1 MQRQYQATEFRT
13 RDTREF
19 KQSQVAGADT
29 RVQAPLIV
37 GDASWRDKMLESLGN
52 QAAGVL
58 SKMADIEF
66 SNLYLEGQAQAGVIE
81 SEEELQGNPLT
92 RDWKVA
98 GYRDTMGKLALA
110 DIEAQFATDIP
121 KLREKGPEELQAY
134 LATRRG
140 KIMPALGSM
149 SREARAA
156 AAGQLLLQDRAAIKS
171 HTTEHAKFI
180 IEQKSQAVHTQW
192 NTSLR
197 TLGAAQVRHQLGE
210 LQDNDYNEQVRSTVG
225 TMVQSVWMDDSLPY
239 GVKQQL
245 TFEMLQSALANDSVD
260 MYDFVASNDIPDGNG
275 GKSSLMARL
284 TGEQQLK
291 VANGYREAQARTR
304 DASNLFQMEQVAN
317 LEAQIDNEAYQGS
330 YDDLTRLLDPMV
342 ISKSMTGERRQSI
355 INKYLDKQYKGE
367 QSSALAD
374 MYMRGDL
381 NGIMNSGK
389 DLTDGLK
396 ALDAMLARRKV
407 TPEQRLQTYLNSG
420 LNGMEGGFKRAGE
433 VLGTALRQSRSPD
446 GTVLPQ
452 HLATV
457 RTIDQA
463 IRKAEAAGQTGVRV
477 QLLSGMSEGDRMFT
491 ERVLAQ
497 IDGGAAPDE
506 AVHRATELEAKEAD
520 MTPAV
525 KAARTQQTATEVTK
539 AIEGLEPR
547 GMLSSAWTWAK
558 SIFSADAS
566 ADMTLRPKS
575 FVGDRDGWFGDGPT
589 VQFYTA
595 RVREELATEA
605 SHVLLQNPHSTPDQ
619 VISVARANVA
629 ARTISTRF
637 GPLTMPR
644 NVNLEEVF
652 GVGKGNQAA
661 IGPALSA
668 MLKETKE
675 GANWQLAF
683 RNGRLWAQ
691 EVDRNGQRVGT
702 GTFLNPRDV
711 QGKIK
716 SMTDAEQE
724 LANRVFGPDGRI
736 IKQDG
741 VTVQF
746 NGLNTAG
753 VPATWMFGYR
763 ENLIKDAGVLAKVN
777 PYGTAVNSAFGRIMK
792 RVEGDY
798 DVANFKKAG
807 GSLGVKRFDHNNMT
821 VGQVM
826 AAQERGEMFATGRY
840 QIIPETLKGAVSAMG
855 LKGNEKYDQ
864 ALQDRIFVEYLLN
877 DKRKDIGNYIQGKS
891 NDLRGAVLAVSQEWA
906 SFAAPAGAKTRRGFV
921 SDGSMSFYHGNGV
934 DRASV
939 GAAQSAT
946 MLQQLRAQQGI
957 QSSFMQASNDAAIA
971 GGKVARDLGRYD
983 QPTFML
989 MSELAYQSGTT
1000 FMSRLD
1006 NTGERYR
1013 EFAAAYKAGNVQQA
1027 QEAFKRTA
1035 AWYYSAD
1042 PKNRDKI
1049 TPRQQNYLRL
1059 IEQSLKG
1066 N

>member
-1 MQRQYQATEFRT
+1 MQRQYQAPEFRT

-19 KQSQVAGADT
+19 QQSQVAGADT
-29 RVQAPLIV
+29 RAQAPLIV
-37 GDASWRDKMLESLGN
+37 GDDSWRDKMLESLGN

-58 SKMADIEF
+58 GKMADIEF

-110 DIEAQFATDIP
+110 DIEAQFATDIQ

-134 LATRRG
+134 LATRRE

-210 LQDNDYNEQVRSTVG
+210 LQDNDYNEQLRSTVG

-260 MYDFVASNDIPDGNG
+260 LYDFVASNDIPDGNG

-304 DASNLFQMEQVAN
+304 DARNLFQMEQVAN

-330 YDDLTRLLDPMV
+330 YDDLTGLLDPMV

-381 NGIMNSGK
+381 NGILNSGK

-396 ALDAMLARRKV
+396 ALDAVMARRKV
-407 TPEQRLQTYLNSG
+407 TPEQRLQVYLNSG

-520 MTPAV
+520 MTPSV
-525 KAARTQQTATEVTK
+525 KAARTQQTATAVTK

-547 GMLSSAWTWAK
+547 GLLSSTWTWAK
-558 SIFSADAS
+558 SMFSADAS
-566 ADMTLRPKS
+566 ADLTLRPWS
-575 FVGDRDGWFGDGPT
+575 GVGDRDGWFGDGPT

-605 SHVLLQNPHSTPDQ
+605 NHVLLQNPHSTPEQ
-619 VISVARANVA
+619 VISVAKANVA

-644 NVNLEEVF
+644 NVNISEVF
-652 GVGKGNQAA
+652 GVGNGNQAA
-661 IGPALSA
+661 IGPALNA

-675 GANWQLAF
+675 DANWQLAF

-702 GTFLNPRDV
+702 GTFLNPRDI

-724 LANRVFGPDGRI
+724 QAITTFGPVGRRI
-736 IKQDG
+736 QQDG
-741 VTVQF
+741 VTVTF

-753 VPATWMFGYR
+753 VPATWMMGYR
-763 ENLIKDAGVLAKVN
+763 NNLINHEGVRAKPYQDLSGAKDTKGNPIMTVGVGVSSHNPRYPKVN
-777 PYGTAVNSAFGRIMK
+777 PDGT
-792 RVEGDY
+792 
-798 DVANFKKAG
+798 
-807 GSLGVKRFDHNNMT
+807 
-821 VGQVM
+821 
-826 AAQERGEMFATGRY
+826 
-840 QIIPETLKGAVSAMG
+840 
-855 LKGNEKYDQ
+855 
-864 ALQDRIFVEYLLN
+864 
-877 DKRKDIGNYIQGKS
+877 
-891 NDLRGAVLAVSQEWA
+891 VSQLEIQR
-906 SFAAPAGAKTRRGFV
+906 SF
-921 SDGSMSFYHGNGV
+921 
-934 DRASV
+934 
-939 GAAQSAT
+939 
-946 MLQQLRAQQGI
+946 LE
-957 QSSFMQASNDAAIA
+957 ASNDAAIA
-971 GGKVARDLGRYD
+971 GSKVARDLGRYD
-983 QPTFML
+983 QHTFML
-989 MSELAYQSGTT
+989 MAELAYHSGPA
-1000 FMSRLD
+1000 FMSQR
-1006 NTGERYR
+1006 NRTGERYR
-1013 EFAAAYKAGNVQQA
+1013 EFAVAYKAGDVQKA
-1027 QEAFKRTA
+1027 QDAFKRTA
-1035 AWYYSAD
+1035 AWYHSAD
-1042 PKNRDKI
+1042 PKNRNKI
-1049 TPRQQNYLRL
+1049 TRRRQNYLLL
-1059 IEQSLKG
+1059 IEQALKG

>member
-1 MQRQYQATEFRT
+1 MQRQYQAPEFRT

-19 KQSQVAGADT
+19 QQSKVVGADT

-58 SKMADIEF
+58 SKMADLEF

-110 DIEAQFATDIP
+110 DIEAQFATDIG
-121 KLREKGPEELQAY
+121 KLRERGPEELQAY
-134 LATRRG
+134 LATRRE

-210 LQDNDYNEQVRSTVG
+210 LQDNDYNEQLRSTVG
-225 TMVQSVWMDDSLPY
+225 TMVQSVWLDDSMPY

-245 TFEMLQSALANDSVD
+245 TLEMLQSALANDSVD
-260 MYDFVASNDIPDGNG
+260 LYDFVASNDIPDGNG

-284 TGEQQLK
+284 TGKQQLK

-304 DASNLFQMEQVAN
+304 DARNLFQMEQVAN
-317 LEAQIDNEAYQGS
+317 LEAQIDNGAYQGS
-330 YDDLTRLLDPMV
+330 YDDLTGLLDPMV

-355 INKYLDKQYKGE
+355 INKFLDKQYKGE
-367 QSSALAD
+367 QSSELAD
-374 MYMRGDL
+374 MYIRGDL

-389 DLTDGLK
+389 DQTDGLK

-407 TPEQRLQTYLNSG
+407 TPEQRLQAYLNSG

-491 ERVLAQ
+491 ERILAQ

-525 KAARTQQTATEVTK
+525 KAARTQQTATAVTK

-547 GMLSSAWTWAK
+547 GLLSSTWTWAK
-558 SIFSADAS
+558 SMFSADAS
-566 ADMTLRPKS
+566 ADLTLRPKS

-605 SHVLLQNPHSTPDQ
+605 SHVLLQNPHSTPEQ
-619 VISVARANVA
+619 VISVAKANVA

-661 IGPALSA
+661 IGPALDA

-675 GANWQLAF
+675 DANWQLAF

-702 GTFLNPRDV
+702 GTFLNPRDI

-724 LANRVFGPDGRI
+724 QANQTFGAGRRVHQGS
-736 IKQDG
+736 
-741 VTVQF
+741 VTMQF

-753 VPATWMFGYR
+753 VPATWMMGYR
-763 ENLIKDAGVLAKVN
+763 NNLMNHEGVRAKPYRDLSGAKDTNGNPIMTVGVGVSSHNPRYPKVN
-777 PYGTAVNSAFGRIMK
+777 PDGT
-792 RVEGDY
+792 
-798 DVANFKKAG
+798 
-807 GSLGVKRFDHNNMT
+807 
-821 VGQVM
+821 
-826 AAQERGEMFATGRY
+826 
-840 QIIPETLKGAVSAMG
+840 
-855 LKGNEKYDQ
+855 
-864 ALQDRIFVEYLLN
+864 
-877 DKRKDIGNYIQGKS
+877 
-891 NDLRGAVLAVSQEWA
+891 VSQQEIQR
-906 SFAAPAGAKTRRGFV
+906 SF
-921 SDGSMSFYHGNGV
+921 
-934 DRASV
+934 
-939 GAAQSAT
+939 
-946 MLQQLRAQQGI
+946 LE
-957 QSSFMQASNDAAIA
+957 ASNDAAIA
-971 GGKVARDLGRYD
+971 GSKVARGLGRHD

-989 MSELAYQSGTT
+989 MSELAYQSGTE
-1000 FMSRLD
+1000 FMSQR
-1006 NTGERYR
+1006 NRTGERYR
-1013 EFAAAYKAGNVQQA
+1013 EFAGAYIAGDVQKAQD
-1027 QEAFKRTA
+1027 AFKRTA

-1042 PKNRDKI
+1042 PKNRTKI

>member
-1 MQRQYQATEFRT
+1 MQRQYQAPEFRT

-19 KQSQVAGADT
+19 QQSQVAGADT
-29 RVQAPLIV
+29 RAQAPLIV
-37 GDASWRDKMLESLGN
+37 GDDSWRDKMLESLGN
-52 QAAGVL
+52 QASGVL
-58 SKMADIEF
+58 NKMADIEF

-81 SEEELQGNPLT
+81 SEGELQGNPLT

-110 DIEAQFATDIP
+110 DIEAQFATDIV

-134 LATRRG
+134 LATRRE

-197 TLGAAQVRHQLGE
+197 TLGAAQVKRQLGE
-210 LQDNDYNEQVRSTVG
+210 LQDNDYNEQLRSTVG
-225 TMVQSVWMDDSLPY
+225 TMVQSVWMDGSLPQ

-260 MYDFVASNDIPDGNG
+260 LYDFVASNDIPDGNG
-275 GKSSLMARL
+275 GKSSLTARL

-304 DASNLFQMEQVAN
+304 DARNLFQMEQVAN
-317 LEAQIDNEAYQGS
+317 LEAQIDNAAYQGS
-330 YDDLTRLLDPMV
+330 YDDLTAMLDPMV
-342 ISKSMTGERRQSI
+342 ISKSLTGERRQSI

-367 QSSALAD
+367 QNSALAD

-389 DLTDGLK
+389 DQADGLK

-407 TPEQRLQTYLNSG
+407 TPEQRLQAYLNSG
-420 LNGMEGGFKRAGE
+420 LNGMDGGFKRAGE

-457 RTIDQA
+457 RTIDHA

-491 ERVLAQ
+491 ERILAQ

-506 AVHRATELEAKEAD
+506 AVHRATELESKEAD

-525 KAARTQQTATEVTK
+525 KAARTQQTATAVTK
-539 AIEGLEPR
+539 TIEGLEPR
-547 GMLSSAWTWAK
+547 GLLSSTWTWAK
-558 SIFSADAS
+558 SMFSSDAAADL
-566 ADMTLRPKS
+566 TLRPKS
-575 FVGDRDGWFGDGPT
+575 LVGDRDGWFSDGPT

-605 SHVLLQNPHSTPDQ
+605 SHVLLQSPHSTPEQ
-619 VISVARANVA
+619 VISVAKANVA

-637 GPLTMPR
+637 GPLAMPR

-661 IGPALSA
+661 IGPALDA

-675 GANWQLAF
+675 DANWQLAF
-683 RNGRLWAQ
+683 SNGRLWAQ

-702 GTFLNPRDV
+702 GTFLNPRDI

-724 LANRVFGPDGRI
+724 KANRAFGSGRRI
-736 IKQDG
+736 QQDG

-753 VPATWMFGYR
+753 APVTWMMGFRNNLVEHEGVRAKPYR
-763 ENLIKDAGVLAKVN
+763 DLSGAKDTEGNPIMTVGVGVSSHNPRYPKVN
-777 PYGTAVNSAFGRIMK
+777 PDGT
-792 RVEGDY
+792 
-798 DVANFKKAG
+798 
-807 GSLGVKRFDHNNMT
+807 
-821 VGQVM
+821 
-826 AAQERGEMFATGRY
+826 
-840 QIIPETLKGAVSAMG
+840 
-855 LKGNEKYDQ
+855 
-864 ALQDRIFVEYLLN
+864 
-877 DKRKDIGNYIQGKS
+877 
-891 NDLRGAVLAVSQEWA
+891 VSQQEIQR
-906 SFAAPAGAKTRRGFV
+906 SFV
-921 SDGSMSFYHGNGV
+921 
-934 DRASV
+934 
-939 GAAQSAT
+939 
-946 MLQQLRAQQGI
+946 
-957 QSSFMQASNDAAIA
+957 QASNDAAIA
-971 GGKVARDLGRYD
+971 GSKVALDLGRHD

-989 MSELAYQSGTT
+989 MSELAYQSGTA
-1000 FMSRLD
+1000 FMSQQ
-1006 NTGERYR
+1006 NKTGERYR
-1013 EFAAAYKAGNVQQA
+1013 EFASAFKAGDVQQA
-1027 QEAFKRTA
+1027 QDAFKRTA

-1049 TPRQQNYLRL
+1049 TPRQQSYLRL

>member
-1 MQRQYQATEFRT
+1 MQRQYQAPEFRT

-19 KQSQVAGADT
+19 QQSKVAGADT
-29 RVQAPLIV
+29 RAQAPLIV
-37 GDASWRDKMLESLGN
+37 GDDSWRDKMLESLGN
-52 QAAGVL
+52 QASGVL
-58 SKMADIEF
+58 SKMADIEL
-66 SNLYLEGQAQAGVIE
+66 NNQYLEGQAQAGVIE

-110 DIEAQFATDIP
+110 DIEAQFATDIG
-121 KLREKGPEELQAY
+121 KLREKGPEELQTY

-197 TLGAAQVRHQLGE
+197 TLGAAQVRNQLGE
-210 LQDNDYNEQVRSTVG
+210 LQDNDYNEQLRSTVG

-239 GVKQQL
+239 SVKQQL
-245 TFEMLQSALANDSVD
+245 TSEMLQSALANDSVD
-260 MYDFVASNDIPDGNG
+260 LYDFVASNDIPDGNG

-291 VANGYREAQARTR
+291 VANGYREAQSRTR
-304 DASNLFQMEQVAN
+304 DARNLFQMEQVAN
-317 LEAQIDNEAYQGS
+317 LEAQIDNEAYPGS

-367 QSSALAD
+367 QSSELAA

-389 DLTDGLK
+389 DQTDGLK
-396 ALDAMLARRKV
+396 ALDAMLARSKV

-491 ERVLAQ
+491 ERILAQ

-525 KAARTQQTATEVTK
+525 KAARTQQTATAVTK

-547 GMLSSAWTWAK
+547 GLLSSTWTWAK
-558 SIFSADAS
+558 SMFSADAS
-566 ADMTLRPKS
+566 ADLTLRPKS
-575 FVGDRDGWFGDGPT
+575 LVGDRDGWFGDGPT

-605 SHVLLQNPHSTPDQ
+605 SHVLLQNPHSTPEQ
-619 VISVARANVA
+619 VISVAKANVA
-629 ARTISTRF
+629 SRTISTRF

-644 NVNLEEVF
+644 NVNIEAVF

-661 IGPALSA
+661 IGPALDA
-668 MLKETKE
+668 MLKETKG

-683 RNGRLWAQ
+683 SNGRLWAQ

-702 GTFLNPRDV
+702 GTFLNTRDIK
-711 QGKIK
+711 GKIK
-716 SMTDAEQE
+716 SMTDAEQDK
-724 LANRVFGPDGRI
+724 ANQTFGSGRRI
-736 IKQDG
+736 QQG
-741 VTVQF
+741 RVTVQF

-753 VPATWMFGYR
+753 VPATWMMDYR
-763 ENLIKDAGVLAKVN
+763 NNLINHEGVRDKPYQDLSGAMDTKGLPIMTVGVGVSSHNPNYPKVN
-777 PYGTAVNSAFGRIMK
+777 PDGTVSP
-792 RVEGDY
+792 
-798 DVANFKKAG
+798 
-807 GSLGVKRFDHNNMT
+807 
-821 VGQVM
+821 
-826 AAQERGEMFATGRY
+826 QEIQR
-840 QIIPETLKGAVSAMG
+840 S
-855 LKGNEKYDQ
+855 
-864 ALQDRIFVEYLLN
+864 FV
-877 DKRKDIGNYIQGKS
+877 
-891 NDLRGAVLAVSQEWA
+891 
-906 SFAAPAGAKTRRGFV
+906 
-921 SDGSMSFYHGNGV
+921 
-934 DRASV
+934 
-939 GAAQSAT
+939 
-946 MLQQLRAQQGI
+946 
-957 QSSFMQASNDAAIA
+957 QASNDAAIA
-971 GGKVARDLGRYD
+971 GSKVARDLGRYD

-989 MSELAYQSGTT
+989 MSELAYQSGTA
-1000 FMSRLD
+1000 FMSQQ
-1006 NTGERYR
+1006 NKTGGRYR
-1013 EFAAAYKAGNVQQA
+1013 EFATEYKAGDVQKA
-1027 QEAFKRTA
+1027 QDAFKRTA

-1042 PKNRDKI
+1042 PKNRNKI
-1049 TPRQQNYLRL
+1049 TPRQQSYLRL

>member
-1 MQRQYQATEFRT
+1 MLRQYQAPEFRV
-13 RDTREF
+13 RDTREY
-19 KQSQVAGADT
+19 QQTQVAAADT
-29 RVQAPLIV
+29 RVSPPLIV
-37 GDASWRDKMLESLGN
+37 GDDSWRDKMLEQLGSN
-52 QAAGVL
+52 AASML
-58 SKMADIEF
+58 NKMADVEF
-66 SNLYLEGQAQAGVIE
+66 SNLYLEGQAKAGVIE

-110 DIEAQFATDIP
+110 DIEAQFATDIT
-121 KLREKGPEELQAY
+121 KLREKGPEELQTY
-134 LATRRG
+134 LATRRE

-197 TLGAAQVRHQLGE
+197 TLGAAQVKRQLGE
-210 LQDNDYNEQVRSTVG
+210 LQDNDYNEQLRSTVG
-225 TMVQSVWMDDSLPY
+225 TMVQSVWMDGSLPS

-260 MYDFVASNDIPDGNG
+260 LYDFVASNDIPDGNG

-304 DASNLFQMEQVAN
+304 DARNLFQMEQVAN

-330 YDDLTRLLDPMV
+330 YDDLTALLDPMV
-342 ISKSMTGERRQSI
+342 ISKSLTGERRTSI
-355 INKYLDKQYKGE
+355 INKFLDKQYKGE

-389 DLTDGLK
+389 DQTDGLK

-407 TPEQRLQTYLNSG
+407 TPEQRLQAYLNSG

-491 ERVLAQ
+491 ERILAQ

-525 KAARTQQTATEVTK
+525 KAARTQQTATTVTK

-547 GMLSSAWTWAK
+547 GLLSSTWTWAK
-558 SIFSADAS
+558 SMFSSDAS
-566 ADMTLRPKS
+566 ADLTLRPKS
-575 FVGDRDGWFGDGPT
+575 LVGDRDGWFGDGPT

-605 SHVLLQNPHSTPDQ
+605 SHVLLQNPHSTPEQ
-619 VISVARANVA
+619 VISVAKANVA

-661 IGPALSA
+661 IGPALDA

-675 GANWQLAF
+675 DANWQLAF

-702 GTFLNPRDV
+702 GTFLNPRDI

-716 SMTDAEQE
+716 SMTDAEQDK
-724 LANRVFGPDGRI
+724 ANQTFGSGRRI
-736 IKQDG
+736 QQDG

-753 VPATWMFGYR
+753 VPATWMMGYR
-763 ENLIKDAGVLAKVN
+763 NNLIDHEGVRAKPYQDLSGAKDTKGNPIMTVGVGVSSHNPRYPKVN
-777 PYGTAVNSAFGRIMK
+777 PDGTVSP
-792 RVEGDY
+792 
-798 DVANFKKAG
+798 
-807 GSLGVKRFDHNNMT
+807 
-821 VGQVM
+821 
-826 AAQERGEMFATGRY
+826 QEIQR
-840 QIIPETLKGAVSAMG
+840 S
-855 LKGNEKYDQ
+855 
-864 ALQDRIFVEYLLN
+864 FV
-877 DKRKDIGNYIQGKS
+877 
-891 NDLRGAVLAVSQEWA
+891 
-906 SFAAPAGAKTRRGFV
+906 
-921 SDGSMSFYHGNGV
+921 
-934 DRASV
+934 
-939 GAAQSAT
+939 
-946 MLQQLRAQQGI
+946 
-957 QSSFMQASNDAAIA
+957 QASNDAAIA
-971 GGKVARDLGRYD
+971 GSKVARDLGRHD

-989 MSELAYQSGTT
+989 MSELAYQSGTA
-1000 FMSRLD
+1000 FMSQQ
-1006 NTGERYR
+1006 NKTGERYR
-1013 EFAAAYKAGNVQQA
+1013 EFATAYKAGDVQQA